1 MVQRPVTQKPVPH
14 KSSGAIYPDLV
25 GKSVVVTGGGSGIGA
40 AIVRAFARQH
50 ARVGFIDIAEAPS
63 QALIAELA
71 DAKTEVRFVK
81 ADIRGIDALRAGIAA
96 LTDALGAADILINN
110 AANDERHQT
119 ADVTPEMF
127 DERIAVNLRHA
138 FFAAQAVLPGM
149 QAKGG
154 GAIVNFSSMSW
165 MAGMG
170 GMAIYTAAKS
180 AMIGLTRSLARDY
193 GPYNIRV
200 NAIAPGWVKTERQL
214 ARWLIPEGDQQRL
227 AAQCLKRWVEPE
239 DIARFCV
246 FLSSDEA
253 SACTAQHY
261 VVDAG
266 WV

>member
-1 MVQRPVTQKPVPH
+1 MAQR
-14 KSSGAIYPDLV
+14 SSGAIYPDLE
-25 GKSVVVTGGGSGIGA
+25 GKSVLVTGGGSGIGA
-40 AIVRAFARQH
+40 AIVRAFVRQR
-50 ARVGFIDIAEAPS
+50 AKVGFIDIAEAPS
-63 QALIAELA
+63 RALVAELGG
-71 DAKTEVRFVK
+71 AKPGVWFTK
-81 ADIRGIDALRAGIAA
+81 ADIRDIDALRAAIAT
-96 LTDALGAADILINN
+96 LTDSLGPADVLINN
-110 AANDERHQT
+110 AAHDERHAT
-119 ADVTPEMF
+119 PDVTPQMF

-154 GAIVNFSSMSW
+154 GVIVNFSSMSW

-170 GMAIYTAAKS
+170 GMPIYTASKS

-193 GPYNIRV
+193 GQYNVRV
-200 NAIAPGWVKTERQL
+200 NAIAPGWVRTERQL
-214 ARWLIPEGDQQRL
+214 TKWLTPEGDRQRL
-227 AAQCLKRWVEPE
+227 EAQCLKRWVEPE

-246 FLSSDEA
+246 FLSSDDA

>member
-1 MVQRPVTQKPVPH
+1 MARKHT
-14 KSSGAIYPDLV
+14 GAIYPDLES
-25 GKSVVVTGGGSGIGA
+25 KSVIVTGGGSGIGA
-40 AIVRAFARQH
+40 AIVRAFVRQR

-63 QALIAELA
+63 KALVAELRGESS
-71 DAKTEVRFVK
+71 DVRFAK
-81 ADIRGIDALRAGIAA
+81 ADIQDIDALRMGIAA
-96 LTDALGAADILINN
+96 LADSLGTADVLINN
-110 AANDERHQT
+110 AGNDERHGT
-119 ADVTPEMF
+119 FDVTPEIF

-154 GAIVNFSSMSW
+154 GVILNFSSVSW

-170 GMAIYTAAKS
+170 GMPIYTASKS

-193 GPYNIRV
+193 GQNNIRV

-214 ARWLIPEGDQQRL
+214 ARWVTPENDKHRL
-227 AAQCLKRWVEPE
+227 EAQCLKRWVEPD

-246 FLSSDEA
+246 FLASDEA

>member
-1 MVQRPVTQKPVPH
+1 MAQR
-14 KSSGAIYPDLV
+14 SSGAIYPDLE
-25 GKSVVVTGGGSGIGA
+25 GKSVLVTGGGSGIGA
-40 AIVRAFARQH
+40 AIVRAFVRQR
-50 ARVGFIDIAEAPS
+50 AKVGFIDIAEAPS
-63 QALIAELA
+63 RALVAELGG
-71 DAKTEVRFVK
+71 AKPGVWFTK
-81 ADIRGIDALRAGIAA
+81 ADIRDIDALRAAIAT
-96 LTDALGAADILINN
+96 LTEALGPADILINN
-110 AANDERHQT
+110 AAHDERHAT
-119 ADVTPEMF
+119 PDVTPQMF

-154 GAIVNFSSMSW
+154 GVIVNFSSMSW

-170 GMAIYTAAKS
+170 GMPIYTASKS

-193 GPYNIRV
+193 GQYNVRV
-200 NAIAPGWVKTERQL
+200 NAIAPGWVRTERQL
-214 ARWLIPEGDQQRL
+214 TKWLTPEGDRQRL
-227 AAQCLKRWVEPE
+227 EAQCLKRWVEPE

-246 FLSSDEA
+246 FLSSDDA